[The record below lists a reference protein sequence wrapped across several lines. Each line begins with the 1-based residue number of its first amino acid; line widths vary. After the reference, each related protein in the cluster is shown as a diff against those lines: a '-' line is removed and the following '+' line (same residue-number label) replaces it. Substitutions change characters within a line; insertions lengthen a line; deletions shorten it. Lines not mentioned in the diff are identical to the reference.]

1 MPHPLKL
8 ICLASLV
15 GLLLCQLSLFLTQH
29 GPFSFYWA
37 LILSLPL
44 LLPMKGLLIDRL
56 YTYKWAGFLA
66 LFYFCVGISELVTNP
81 DLMAYA
87 YSTTLLSMLL
97 FITSI
102 YYTRFLRHCL

>member
-8 ICLASLV
+8 ICFASLV
-15 GLLLCQLSLFLTQH
+15 GLLVCQLSLFLTQH
-29 GPFSFYWA
+29 DSFGFYWA

-44 LLPMKGLLIDRL
+44 LLPMKGLFTDRL
-56 YTYKWAGFLA
+56 YTYKWVGFLA

-97 FITSI
+97 FIASI
-102 YYTRFLRHCL
+102 YYTRYLRLSL